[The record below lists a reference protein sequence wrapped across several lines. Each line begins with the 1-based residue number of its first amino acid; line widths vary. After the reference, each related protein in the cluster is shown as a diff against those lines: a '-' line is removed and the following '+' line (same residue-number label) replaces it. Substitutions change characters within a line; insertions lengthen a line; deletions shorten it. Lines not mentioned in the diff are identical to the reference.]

1 MRIITLF
8 DTPLSL
14 NNNYRHVAVNS
25 MWQLEGMDFYLIS
38 DEEII
43 QVSYT
48 EKSKI
53 TAVPTAFYLEALY
66 YGCCVLKRM
75 LSAQL

>member
-1 MRIITLF
+1 MLTGAPKLKIVTLF

-25 MWQLEGMDFYLIS
+25 MWHLEGMDFYLIS

-43 QVSYT
+43 QVSLL
-48 EKSKI
+48 
-53 TAVPTAFYLEALY
+53 V
-66 YGCCVLKRM
+66 
-75 LSAQL
+75 